1 MDHSSNNKLGQ
12 VRENPWI
19 TLKSEQ
25 IFESPWIGLTYHD
38 VLNPGGNPGT
48 YSVVHF
54 KNLAIGILPLD
65 KDYNTWIVGQYRYP
79 INQYS
84 WEIPEGGGNLD
95 VAPIV
100 SAKRELLEET
110 GITANKWTEIQT
122 MHLSNSASDEFCF
135 LYIAQDLSFG
145 EAEPDDNEQLEMRKL
160 HFDELYKMVESGE
173 ITDSLTVTTVLKT
186 KILMLEGKI

>member
-1 MDHSSNNKLGQ
+1 MENK
-12 VRENPWI
+12 EPTNPWK
-19 TLKSEQ
+19 TLTSEKVYD
-25 IFESPWIGLTYHD
+25 SPWIGLTKHD
-38 VLNPGGNPGT
+38 VLNPNGNPGT

-84 WEIPEGGGNLD
+84 WEIPEGGGKRD
-95 VAPIV
+95 VAPLD

-110 GITANKWTEIQT
+110 GITADKWTKIQE
-122 MHLSNSASDEFCF
+122 MYLSNSASDEFCI

-145 EAEPDDNEQLEMRKL
+145 ESEPEDDEQLEVRKL
-160 HFDELYKMVESGE
+160 HFNELYKMVESGE
-173 ITDSLTVTTVLKT
+173 ITDSLTVTIVLKA
-186 KILMLEGKI
+186 KLMMLEGKM

>member
-1 MDHSSNNKLGQ
+1 MEDNQIHK
-12 VRENPWI
+12 NPWT
-19 TLKSEQ
+19 TLKSEK
-25 IFESPWIGLTYHD
+25 IYDSPWISLTKHE

-65 KDYNTWIVGQYRYP
+65 KDNNTWIVGQYRYP

-84 WEIPEGGGNLD
+84 WEIPEGGGNLE
-95 VAPIV
+95 VLPIL

-110 GITANKWTEIQT
+110 GITANKWTEIQR
-122 MHLSNSASDEFCF
+122 MHLSNSASDEFCV

-145 EAEPDDNEQLEMRKL
+145 EAEPDDNEQLEARKL

-173 ITDSLTVTTVLKT
+173 ITDSLTVTIVLKA
-186 KILMLEGKI
+186 KLLMLEGKI